1 MPSGKFENR
10 PIIAKAPEVPG
21 DSLIS
26 DMKKKFLFQVVATTL
41 LILFFVVVA
50 EMAARFMYFHKHAS
64 ESSALKYFVKEMQGK
79 SGGAGDPESE
89 ELKSFISDESQFED
103 LIPSFL
109 EDRIAFGNTPFEEL
123 RSDESKAV
131 FEDKDGIL
139 HNRPNQRYSVAFI
152 KSRIFNAWDSP
163 LYKDMDLAKPN
174 SQKTQDFLKRYGLVE
189 KINTTDANGDRVTVP
204 ESSAEDII
212 LVVGDSV
219 AYGAGVGDD
228 ETLSSCLQLRYPG
241 FRFVNVG
248 VPGCGLRDSL
258 ARVRARLELFKGR
271 VKGLIYVHCE
281 NDFNEETSPEF
292 IVNELSDLI
301 EKNKIPYKSFIYTY
315 YIYRAFPDVVR
326 FSDELPLREYFKLK
340 NDLVSHA
347 EKRGLPVIDTW
358 QMMNDYRHREGTP
371 LAGLSLYVDH
381 THFSRLGNEKVA
393 DLIKISL

>member
-1 MPSGKFENR
+1 
-10 PIIAKAPEVPG
+10 
-21 DSLIS
+21 
-26 DMKKKFLFQVVATTL
+26 MKKKFLFQTVATTL
-41 LILFFVVVA
+41 LVLFIVVTA
-50 EMAARFMYFHKHAS
+50 EIAARAIYFHTH
-64 ESSALKYFVKEMQGK
+64 SSRSTALKYFFNEMQRENR
-79 SGGAGDPESE
+79 SAGDAESE
-89 ELKSFISDESQFED
+89 ELKSFINKKSQFED
-103 LIPSFL
+103 HLPFFI

-123 RSDESKAV
+123 RSDEAKAV
-131 FEDKDGIL
+131 FEDEDGIL
-139 HNRPNQRYSVAFI
+139 HNKPNQRFSVAFI

-174 SQKTQDFLKRYGLVE
+174 SRKTQDFLRQYGLVE
-189 KINTTDANGDRVTVP
+189 KINTIDANGDRVTVP

-228 ETLSSCLQLRYPG
+228 ETLSSCLQLRYPD

-326 FSDELPLREYFKLK
+326 FSDELELREYFKLK
-340 NDLVSHA
+340 KDLVSHA

-358 QMMNDYRHREGTP
+358 QMMSDYRHREGTP
-371 LAGLSLYVDH
+371 FSGLSLYVDH
-381 THFSRLGNEKVA
+381 THFSRLGHEKVA
-393 DLIKISL
+393 DLIDISPLGSP